1 MVVYEC
7 QDCGHVFAARKA
19 KAKKRRCS
27 NCGSFKVAKVKKNLN
42 AASAAPKQVSPPVSY
57 WDWKVIQQRFP
68 MLHAEIVRID
78 ARIGELTTQQ
88 AEGRTDLAKAES
100 EADFNRLFMGFVVS
114 NKPELAPLGDLF
126 ESGVPTIQT
135 HLSNVENEL
144 TALWTRRMQLM
155 YIISAFL
162 SGRRFPG
169 TPPPSSPFG

>member
-27 NCGSFKVAKVKKNLN
+27 ACGSFKVVKVKKNPN
-42 AASAAPKQVSPPVSY
+42 AASAAPKPAPVHY
-57 WDWKVIQQRFP
+57 WDWKVIQARFP
-68 MLHAEIVRID
+68 MLYTEIVRID

-88 AEGRTDLAKAES
+88 AEGRTDLAAAES
-100 EADFNRLFMGFVVS
+100 EADFNRDFMDFVVS
-114 NKPELAPLGDLF
+114 RRPDLAPLEDLF
-126 ESGVPTIQT
+126 GSGVSTIQT
-135 HLSNVENEL
+135 HLSTVENEL
-144 TALWTRRMQLM
+144 TTLWTRRMQLM

-169 TPPPSSPFG
+169 TPPPPSSPFG